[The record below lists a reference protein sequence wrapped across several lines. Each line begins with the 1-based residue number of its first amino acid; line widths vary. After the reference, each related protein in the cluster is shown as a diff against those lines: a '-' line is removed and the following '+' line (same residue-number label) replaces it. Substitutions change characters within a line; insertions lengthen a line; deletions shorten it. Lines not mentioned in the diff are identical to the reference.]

1 MEVDAS
7 MSVDDERKKTFD
19 VVKLVLDAWRVTRNS
34 QNSDDAWKKVKH
46 SMMR

>member
-7 MSVDDERKKTFD
+7 MSVDDERKNTFD
-19 VVKLVLDAWRVTRNS
+19 AVKLVLDAWRVTRSS